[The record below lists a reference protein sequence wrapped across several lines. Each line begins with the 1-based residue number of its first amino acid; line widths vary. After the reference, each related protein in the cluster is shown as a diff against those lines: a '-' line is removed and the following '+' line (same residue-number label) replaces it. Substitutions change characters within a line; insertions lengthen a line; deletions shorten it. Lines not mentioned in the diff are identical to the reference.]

1 MSVTFTRSDDVL
13 CALLSGEI
21 DHHTAADM
29 RMLIDSEMERTL
41 PKTLILDFSEVQ
53 FMDSSGIGLILG
65 RKKYIEAMNGAVFI
79 KNTPS
84 YVRKIISLAGLER
97 LILSDKPKGKCE

>member
-1 MSVTFTRSDDVL
+1 MSVQFTRTEDVL

-21 DHHTAADM
+21 DHHTASDM
-29 RMLIDSEMERTL
+29 RMLIDSETERTL
-41 PKTLILDFSEVQ
+41 PRTLILDFSGVQ

-65 RKKYIEAMNGAVFI
+65 RKRYIEAMDGALFI
-79 KNTPS
+79 KNTPP

-97 LILSDKPKGKCE
+97 LILSDKVERKM

>member
-1 MSVTFTRSDDVL
+1 MSVQFTRSDDVL

-21 DHHTAADM
+21 DHHTASYM
-29 RMLIDSEMERTL
+29 RMLIDSEAERTL
-41 PKTLILDFSEVQ
+41 PKTLILDFSEVL

-65 RKKYIEAMNGAVFI
+65 RKKYMEAMDGAVFI

-97 LILSDKPKGKCE
+97 LILSDNAERKM